1 MSVIRLRILSIVVM
15 AFLLFMGV
23 NANENIDDFENQYYV
38 VSLDNFPQNGET
50 RIYAML
56 TFLEGEHFDNDDVT
70 GKQIDKYVFFKIRP
84 KWLKEHEE
92 DKLQI
97 FILPSTA
104 QNETID
110 FAICAKSQELTAEE
124 ILNNRQTISD
134 FSSKNLNQQKTL
146 HLQCLVY
153 PLIKRQK
160 VRILDANGDP
170 ITAKNSVDVECR
182 LISPIS
188 QAIPRFY
195 KKSFI
200 PWLNT
205 IDANGD
211 NPAEI
216 TVPLFPE
223 FEYRIRSKYVY
234 YRTFYESPYISSD
247 KLQKMPIWEPR
258 LDARLLLVRL
268 CDNSRKPFPRLY
280 DKSTLMIKEDI
291 RHGRYFLI
299 VTDNPSDNPLNPKWR
314 RYPLY
319 NGFYCFNLDKSE
331 MDLREKKQLCFQVI
345 LERQNPESGKEE
357 CIFPFKIH
365 NPIHKLSQDKKMHY
379 VDLAV
384 TPIAGE
390 EAIVP
395 ENRLAIV
402 DKNGKTSIKEVSV
415 WLTNAPHLRIDCA
428 QPLSLATG
436 KHRLL
441 FHAPGYRLLERE
453 ITILEKGR
461 NTILVEM
468 EPVQPPLKI
477 TFDGPAD
484 TPAEQIILQYRYDAY
499 PFLGVLQARS
509 PKPDK
514 GRPSLGLSLT
524 GGKGEAL
531 VDIDAAQ
538 AFTLCASALP
548 SPKFV
553 VNKDSVSMPLP
564 LMLYRHDAKTPA
576 PARIALSVP
585 KHVEWRGKIDMNAL
599 GAKKVLVIWARK
611 VEGMSDMP
619 LAAGTHSQNGA
630 CAALLEPGAS
640 YERYVLV
647 EGKNDGEP
655 SDYRSLYRSLTPYTV
670 PADAKEL
677 PEETLIPGPPGSGRA
692 VNAKIGGWMF

>member
-1 MSVIRLRILSIVVM
+1 MNIIRFIISSVVAIAFIFSINI
-15 AFLLFMGV
+15 
-23 NANENIDDFENQYYV
+23 NAKENADDFEDQYYV
-38 VSLDNFPQNGET
+38 ASLDNFPQEGKT
-50 RIYAML
+50 KIWAML
-56 TFLEGEHFDNDDVT
+56 TFLEGEHFDNDYVGGRLA
-70 GKQIDKYVFFKIRP
+70 GKHFFFAISP
-84 KWLKEHEE
+84 DWLEKHKN

-97 FILPSTA
+97 FILPSNA
-104 QNETID
+104 RNETID
-110 FAICAKSQELTAEE
+110 FTICAKSQELTAEQ
-124 ILNNRQTISD
+124 ILNNRQTITD
-134 FSSKNLNQQKTL
+134 FSSKNLDPQKTL

-153 PLIKRQK
+153 PLIRKQK
-160 VRILDANGDP
+160 VRIIDANGDP
-170 ITAKNSVDVECR
+170 ITAKSSVEVECHP
-182 LISPIS
+182 LSPTLQS
-188 QAIPRFY
+188 IPEFY
-195 KKSFI
+195 KENYI
-200 PWLNT
+200 PWLNK

-211 NPAEI
+211 NPAELTI
-216 TVPLFPE
+216 PLFKD
-223 FEYRIRSKYVY
+223 FEYRICSKYRF
-234 YRTFYESPYISSD
+234 YRTTYQSPYISSAE
-247 KLQKMPIWEPR
+247 LQKKSIWEPK

-280 DKSTLMIKEDI
+280 DKSSLMIDADI
-291 RHGRYFLI
+291 SEGQYSLV

-314 RYPLY
+314 RYPFY
-319 NGFYCFNLDKSE
+319 NGFYCFNLDKGDA
-331 MDLREKKQLCFQVI
+331 DLREKKQLCFHVI
-345 LERQNPESGKEE
+345 LERKNPDSGNEE
-357 CIFPFKIH
+357 CVFPFKIH
-365 NPIHKLSQDKKMHY
+365 NPIYKLPQGKKMHY
-379 VDLAV
+379 LDLAV

-390 EAIVP
+390 EAVVP
-395 ENRLAIV
+395 ENRLTIV
-402 DKNGKTSIKEVSV
+402 DKNDQSPIKDVSA
-415 WLTNAPHLRIDCA
+415 WLANAPHARLDCR
-428 QPLSLATG
+428 QPLSLVAG

-441 FHAPGYRLLERE
+441 FHAQGYRLLERE
-453 ITILEKGR
+453 ITVLEKGQ
-461 NTILVEM
+461 NNIVVEM
-468 EPVQPPLKI
+468 EPAQPPLKI

-514 GRPSLGLSLT
+514 GRPSLGLSLM

-553 VNKDSVSMPLP
+553 ANEDSVSMPLP

-611 VEGMSDMP
+611 VEWMRDMP

-640 YERYVLV
+640 YERYALV
-647 EGKNDGEP
+647 YGKDDGAS
-655 SDYRSLYRSLTPYTV
+655 SDYRSLPPYTV